1 MKRYIFRNKYY
12 KIIIENLPK
21 SILIQL
27 YDKYGIRMS
36 AISENYDELNK
47 DIEFAI
53 YYMNKSKC
61 ARKWLKNQKSI
72 LYYYDY

>member
-1 MKRYIFRNKYY
+1 MKKYTFRNKYY

-27 YDKYGIRMS
+27 YDKYGMRMS
-36 AISENYDELNK
+36 AISENYDELNE

-53 YYMNKSKC
+53 SCMSKSKC
-61 ARKWLKNQKSI
+61 ARKWLKKQKSI
-72 LYYYDY
+72 LYYES

>member
-21 SILIQL
+21 SILVQL
-27 YDKYGIRMS
+27 YDKNGMRMS
-36 AISENYDELNK
+36 AISENYDELNE

-53 YYMNKSKC
+53 SCMSK
-61 ARKWLKNQKSI
+61 RKWLKKQKSI
-72 LYYYDY
+72 LYYES